1 MPLRP
6 EDLSSDPAHLTEMLL
21 ASEAENARLRATI
34 IQLKGM
40 IFGSRSERRVTLI
53 AEQLPLDLD
62 DRTPGFTAKILAPEP
77 ANDDQS
83 NKVAR
88 RTSRGKNATASL
100 APCQN
105 ICRASIC

>member
-34 IQLKGM
+34 TQLKGM
-40 IFGSRSERRVTLI
+40 IFGSRSERRVILV

-62 DRTPGFTAKILAPEP
+62 DRTPGSTAEILALNLPMTIK
-77 ANDDQS
+77 AT
-83 NKVAR
+83 KAAR
-88 RTSRGKNATASL
+88 RASRRTNATASL

-105 ICRASIC
+105 ICHASIW